1 MWCGLP
7 NATTLWLL
15 LSPLGLGGS
24 FSVNPLI
31 SPKDLFEVTQV
42 TQGGSRTQLVV
53 ALSDL
58 LTAVSLEEKTATR
71 VRNTG
76 VCSVIPLW

>member
-1 MWCGLP
+1 M
-7 NATTLWLL
+7 
-15 LSPLGLGGS
+15 
-24 FSVNPLI
+24 NPLI

-71 VRNTG
+71 VWNTG
-76 VCSVIPLW
+76 VCSVIPLLCGEEAWEAS

>member
-1 MWCGLP
+1 M
-7 NATTLWLL
+7 
-15 LSPLGLGGS
+15 
-24 FSVNPLI
+24 NPLI